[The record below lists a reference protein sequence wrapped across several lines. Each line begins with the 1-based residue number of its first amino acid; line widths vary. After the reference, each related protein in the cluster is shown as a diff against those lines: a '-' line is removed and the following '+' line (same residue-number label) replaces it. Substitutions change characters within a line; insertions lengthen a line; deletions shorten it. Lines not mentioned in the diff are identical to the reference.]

1 MRCSKL
7 WGAHAPSPKAG
18 LFLEPLW
25 PEKFANARTR
35 PPAREGACA
44 PRNVAAVSNTRP
56 QLLVINVRCVKI
68 TIPMTHRLPK
78 QNYHDIERIIELDF
92 VRATEAAALN
102 SLRWLGRGDK
112 EQADAA
118 ACDAMRGMFDLMN
131 ICGEVVIGEGI
142 KDDAPGIFKGE
153 QLGTWIPGSP
163 PFDIAIDP
171 IDGTTNISKG
181 APNSISCIA
190 AASPEEGVKVALRD
204 VPSFYMSKLA
214 YGPRVIQY
222 MQKRGDSLNLDAPI
236 AETLAIVARAVDKRV
251 QDVAVMM
258 LDRPRHKEIVEQIR
272 AAGASLRMIGDGDIA
287 AAIAPSLPDSDV
299 DLYMGIGGSPE
310 AVLAAAG
317 IKCLGG
323 DMQCKM
329 WPRDDKERKKLID
342 EGWEKDL
349 DRIYSA
355 DDLANGENIIFCA
368 TGISDSA
375 LLRGVKTM
383 GAATAITHSILMRAK
398 SKTVR
403 FLRARHN
410 LQSKT
415 IRLRSDDRE
424 HLI

>member
-1 MRCSKL
+1 M
-7 WGAHAPSPKAG
+7 
-18 LFLEPLW
+18 
-25 PEKFANARTR
+25 
-35 PPAREGACA
+35 
-44 PRNVAAVSNTRP
+44 PR
-56 QLLVINVRCVKI
+56 L
-68 TIPMTHRLPK
+68 HR
-78 QNYHDIERIIELDF
+78 QNYYDIERIIEFDF

-112 EQADAA
+112 EAADAA

-142 KDDAPGIFKGE
+142 KDNAPGIFKGE
-153 QLGTWIPGSP
+153 QLGTWYPGSP
-163 PFDIAIDP
+163 EFHIAIDP

-204 VPSFYMSKLA
+204 IPSFYMSKLA
-214 YGPRVIQY
+214 YGPRIIDY
-222 MQKRGDSLNLDAPI
+222 MKKRGDSLHIEMPI
-236 AETLAIVARAVDKRV
+236 AEMLAIVARAVDKRV

-287 AAIAPSLPDSDV
+287 AAIAPSLPEADV

-310 AVLAAAG
+310 AVLAAAA

-323 DMQCKM
+323 DMQCRM
-329 WPRDDKERKKLID
+329 WPRDDKERKSLIAD
-342 EGWEKDL
+342 SYEKDL
-349 DRIYSA
+349 DRIFSA
-355 DDLANGENIIFCA
+355 DHLANGKNIIFCA

-375 LLRGVKTM
+375 LLRGVKSKGT
-383 GAATAITHSILMRAK
+383 TAITHSILMRAK

-403 FLRARHN
+403 FIRATHN
-410 LQSKT
+410 LQNKT
-415 IRLRSDDRE
+415 IRLRSDNRE

>member
-1 MRCSKL
+1 
-7 WGAHAPSPKAG
+7 
-18 LFLEPLW
+18 
-25 PEKFANARTR
+25 
-35 PPAREGACA
+35 
-44 PRNVAAVSNTRP
+44 
-56 QLLVINVRCVKI
+56 
-68 TIPMTHRLPK
+68 MTHRLPK
-78 QNYHDIERIIELDF
+78 QDYHDIERIIEFDF

-112 EQADAA
+112 EAADAA

-142 KDDAPGIFKGE
+142 KDEAPGIFKGE
-153 QLGTWIPGSP
+153 QLGTWVPGSP
-163 PFDIAIDP
+163 EFHIAIDP

-181 APNSISCIA
+181 APNWVSCIA
-190 AASPEEGVKVALRD
+190 AASPEKGVKVALRD

-222 MQKRGDSLNLDAPI
+222 MQKRGDTLNIDSPI
-236 AETLAIVARAVDKRV
+236 PETLAIVARAVDKLV
-251 QDVAVMM
+251 QDVVVMM
-258 LDRPRHKEIVEQIR
+258 LDRPRHKEIVDQIR
-272 AAGASLRMIGDGDIA
+272 GAGASLRMIGDGDIA
-287 AAIAPSLPDSDV
+287 AAMAPAIPDSGV

-329 WPRDDKERKKLID
+329 WPRDDKERKKLTED
-342 EGWEKDL
+342 GYEKDL

-355 DDLANGENIIFCA
+355 DDLAHGQNIIFCA

-375 LLRGVKTM
+375 LLRGIRAHGGV
-383 GAATAITHSILMRAK
+383 TAITHSILMRAK
-398 SKTVR
+398 SMTVR
-403 FLRARHN
+403 FIRARHD
-410 LQSKT
+410 LQIKT
-415 IRLRSDDRE
+415 IRLRSDSRE